1 MARDLEPPKLP
12 MTEQSVTLRAVPVSV
27 GRAIAC
33 HVSFADANIGTAVGG
48 GGTILRTTDGGGG

>member
-12 MTEQSVTLRAVPVSV
+12 MTERSVTLRAVPASV

-33 HVSFADANIGTAVGG
+33 HVSFADANTGTAVGSG
-48 GGTILRTTDGGGG
+48 